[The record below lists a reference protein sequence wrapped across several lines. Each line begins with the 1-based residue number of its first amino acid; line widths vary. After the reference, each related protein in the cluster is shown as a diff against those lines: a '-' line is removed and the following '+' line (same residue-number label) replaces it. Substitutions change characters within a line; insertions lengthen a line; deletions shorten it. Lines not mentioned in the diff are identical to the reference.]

1 MKVKLLSFLITV
13 AMIFSLSY
21 GVVSADVA
29 PSNPYTEYFVSHL
42 YETVFDRE
50 PDQEGFDFWVSKLE
64 SGEFTAGDVVA
75 RFFFSEEYANFR
87 KTPAEYVEDL
97 YEAVLFRESDS
108 IGYQN
113 WYDMYFK
120 TYYICIY
127 STDCGVLNGF
137 ILSKEFE
144 NICDKMEL
152 ERGDEMFISNQVITT
167 LLGDPIPGLGD
178 PIYFPF

>member
-1 MKVKLLSFLITV
+1 MKVKFLALLTALVTL
-13 AMIFSLSY
+13 FSLTS
-21 GVVSADVA
+21 VVSADTA
-29 PSNPYTEYFVSHL
+29 PENPYSEYFVYHL
-42 YETVFDRE
+42 YETVLDRE
-50 PDQEGFDFWVSKLE
+50 PDQAGLDFWVDNLE
-64 SGEFTAGDVVA
+64 SGRFTAGEVVA

-120 TYYICIY
+120 TCYICIY

-137 ILSKEFE
+137 ILSKEFG
-144 NICDKMEL
+144 NICDKMGL
-152 ERGDEMFISNQVITT
+152 KRGDEMFISNQVITT
-167 LLGDPIPGLGD
+167 LLGDPIPDLGD
-178 PIYFPF
+178 PIYIPF